1 MSEALTIDD
10 YEAAFA
16 DHRRLVRDIDV
27 IMNGEAG
34 AAKQASLCDLVPEIQ
49 NLVAYVKLLESTLK
63 HATECCVAFQSGG
76 QFNHLMRPGEPVFNG
91 VPRLVAKLS
100 N

>member
-1 MSEALTIDD
+1 MKLD
-10 YEAAFA
+10 A
-16 DHRRLVRDIDV
+16 DLVSLLRSHGSLMGDH
-27 IMNGEAG
+27 
-34 AAKQASLCDLVPEIQ
+34 AAKEIEG
-49 NLVAYVKLLESTLK
+49 LRAYVAQLEDTLR